1 MADTSSKTHRGIV
14 QRLYPTQAQAEQFA
28 QFAGV
33 CRLVYNLALEQREQH
48 WRQFL
53 RATGKHISYPSQARE
68 LTALRAD
75 FDWVAAIHVTPLQQ
89 ALRDLDT
96 AYQRFFKG
104 LGGYPTFR
112 KRGHNTSFR
121 FSGREVLVEK
131 LNAKWA
137 RVRLPKIGWV
147 KFRAT
152 RPLEG
157 RTLNATVMLT
167 ALGWH
172 VSFCQEVDDT
182 RVTGSEPVG
191 IDRGVTVPLMLS
203 DGTSYNL
210 PASVS
215 DLDGRIRKAQRVA
228 SRRKRGS
235 VRHAKAQ
242 RRVAALRA
250 KQARIRKHWAH
261 EATTQI
267 ARRHGTVVIER
278 LRTKNMTASASGTI
292 AEPGRNVAQKRG
304 LNRAILNVGWHQIE
318 TMLTYKARDLIRV
331 DPRHT
336 SQTCASCGTVD
347 SRSRK
352 NQSQFCCT
360 ACGHRDNADRNAAI
374 NILRRN
380 TASMIVEEGHRLSVE
395 AITAKGVDPL
405 GNLRPSG
412 RRRC

>member
-14 QRLYPTQAQAEQFA
+14 QRLYPTQAQAEQFT

-75 FDWVAAIHVTPLQQ
+75 FDWAAAIHVTPLQQ

-121 FSGREVLVEK
+121 FSGREVRVEK

-191 IDRGVTVPLMLS
+191 IDRGVAVPLMLS
-203 DGTSYNL
+203 DGTSYAL
-210 PASVS
+210 PAGIV
-215 DLDGRIRKAQRVA
+215 DTDRRIRKAQRVV
-228 SRRKRGS
+228 SRRKQGS
-235 VRHAKAQ
+235 NRHAKAQ
-242 RRVAALRA
+242 RRVAKLTAR
-250 KQARIRKHWAH
+250 KTRIRRDWAH
-261 EATTQI
+261 KVTTEI
-267 ARRHGTVVIER
+267 ARTHGAVVIEA
-278 LRTKNMTASASGTI
+278 LRTGSMTRSARGTI
-292 AEPGRNVAQKRG
+292 TEPGRNVAQKRG

-336 SQTCASCGTVD
+336 SQSCASCGTVD

-352 NQSQFCCT
+352 NQAVFVCT
-360 ACGHRDNADRNAAI
+360 ACGHRDNADRNAAV

-395 AITAKGVDPL
+395 AITAQGVDPL
-405 GNLRPSG
+405 GNPPASAGG
-412 RRRC
+412 RC

>member
-14 QRLYPTQAQAEQFA
+14 QRLYPTQAQAEQFT
-28 QFAGV
+28 QFANV

-53 RATGKHISYPSQARE
+53 RATGKHISYPSQTRE

-147 KFRAT
+147 KFCAT

-191 IDRGVTVPLMLS
+191 IDRGVAVPLMLS

-210 PASVS
+210 PASMA
-215 DLDGRIRKAQRVA
+215 DLDRRIRKAQRIA

-242 RRVAALRA
+242 RRVTALRA
-250 KQARIRKHWAH
+250 RQARIRKHWAH
-261 EATTQI
+261 EATTAI
-267 ARRHGTVVIER
+267 TRRFGTVVIER
-278 LRTKNMTASASGTI
+278 LRTKNMT
-292 AEPGRNVAQKRG
+292 
-304 LNRAILNVGWHQIE
+304 
-318 TMLTYKARDLIRV
+318 
-331 DPRHT
+331 
-336 SQTCASCGTVD
+336 
-347 SRSRK
+347 
-352 NQSQFCCT
+352 
-360 ACGHRDNADRNAAI
+360 
-374 NILRRN
+374 
-380 TASMIVEEGHRLSVE
+380 
-395 AITAKGVDPL
+395 
-405 GNLRPSG
+405 
-412 RRRC
+412 